1 MAQGSKGTCG
11 QCRGVMA
18 RAMVQ
23 LNCRNHG
30 GDAIECAVG
39 EDIGGGGGETRWVG
53 PLETTV
59 SDQWAC

>member
-39 EDIGGGGGETRWVG
+39 EDIGGGGGGRNPMGG
-53 PLETTV
+53 PAGDNGL
-59 SDQWAC
+59 